1 MVLHLVVRDFVK
13 RKEEFGTRV
22 CDFVALVSDFVVR
35 VTEPCFELDERRPRV
50 DGSGSKSGR

>member
-13 RKEEFGTRV
+13 RKEEFATRV
-22 CDFVALVSDFVVR
+22 CDVVALVSDFVVR
-35 VTEPCFELDERRPRV
+35 VTEPCCEFDERRPRV